1 MIEII
6 YNKMTI
12 DWTQIILAMIG
23 LLSSGSLATL
33 AVLKYTKRKAK
44 IEAKSDDNKE
54 QSERIDLGDKYV
66 TQMLTMIEKLQDAQD
81 KYMHSN
87 ALDNSERKLTLDA
100 INSKVFEIHNDLVGV
115 KDEVTNIVQYLN
127 GDYQNYL
134 RKNEIK

>member
-1 MIEII
+1 
-6 YNKMTI
+6 MTI
-12 DWTQIILAMIG
+12 DWTQLILAVIG
-23 LLSSGSLATL
+23 LISSGSITTL
-33 AVLKYTKRKAK
+33 AILKYTKKKENIAV
-44 IEAKSDDNKE
+44 KSDDNKE
-54 QSERIDLGDKYV
+54 QAERIDLGDKYV

-100 INSKVFEIHNDLVGV
+100 ISSKVVEIHDDLVGV

-134 RKNEIK
+134 QKNNIK

>member
-1 MIEII
+1 
-6 YNKMTI
+6 MTI
-12 DWTQIILAMIG
+12 DWTQLILAVIG
-23 LLSSGSLATL
+23 LISSGSITTL
-33 AVLKYTKRKAK
+33 AILKYTKKKENIAV
-44 IEAKSDDNKE
+44 KSDDNKE
-54 QSERIDLGDKYV
+54 QAERIDLGDKYV

-127 GDYQNYL
+127 GGYEQY
-134 RKNEIK
+134 KQSHT

>member
-1 MIEII
+1 
-6 YNKMTI
+6 MTI

-100 INSKVFEIHNDLVGV
+100 INSKVFEIHNDLVSV

>member
-1 MIEII
+1 
-6 YNKMTI
+6 MTI
-12 DWTQIILAMIG
+12 DWTQLILAVIG
-23 LLSSGSLATL
+23 LISSGSITTL
-33 AVLKYTKRKAK
+33 AILKYTKKKENIAV
-44 IEAKSDDNKE
+44 KSDDNKE
-54 QSERIDLGDKYV
+54 QAERIDLGDKYV

-100 INSKVFEIHNDLVGV
+100 INSKVYEIHNDLVGV

-134 RKNEIK
+134 HRNEIK

>member
-1 MIEII
+1 
-6 YNKMTI
+6 MTI

-54 QSERIDLGDKYV
+54 QAERIDLGDKYV
-66 TQMLTMIEKLQDAQD
+66 TQMLAMIQKLQEAQD
-81 KYMHSN
+81 QYMHN
-87 ALDNSERKLTLDA
+87 ANLDNSERKLTLDA
-100 INSKVFEIHNDLVGV
+100 INAKVLEIHDDLVGV

-127 GDYQNYL
+127 GGYEQYKQNH
-134 RKNEIK
+134 NA

>member
-1 MIEII
+1 
-6 YNKMTI
+6 MTI
-12 DWTQIILAMIG
+12 DWTQLILAVIG
-23 LLSSGSLATL
+23 LISSGSITTL
-33 AVLKYTKRKAK
+33 AILKYTKKKENIAV
-44 IEAKSDDNKE
+44 KSDDNKE
-54 QSERIDLGDKYV
+54 QAERIDLGDKYV

-100 INSKVFEIHNDLVGV
+100 INSKVYEIHNDLVGV

-134 RKNEIK
+134 HKNEIK

>member
-1 MIEII
+1 
-6 YNKMTI
+6 MTI
-12 DWTQIILAMIG
+12 DWTQLILAVIG
-23 LLSSGSLATL
+23 LISSGSITTL
-33 AVLKYTKRKAK
+33 AILKYTKKKENIAV
-44 IEAKSDDNKE
+44 KSDDNKE
-54 QSERIDLGDKYV
+54 QAERIDLGDKYV

-100 INSKVFEIHNDLVGV
+100 INSKVVEIHDDLVGV

-134 RKNEIK
+134 HRNEIK

>member
-1 MIEII
+1 
-6 YNKMTI
+6 MTI

-33 AVLKYTKRKAK
+33 VVLKYTKRKAN
-44 IEAKSDDNKE
+44 IEVKSDDNKE
-54 QSERIDLGDKYV
+54 QAERIDLGDKYV

-100 INSKVFEIHNDLVGV
+100 INSKVVEIHDDLVGV

-134 RKNEIK
+134 RKNDIK

>member
-1 MIEII
+1 
-6 YNKMTI
+6 MTI
-12 DWTQIILAMIG
+12 DWTQLILAVIG
-23 LLSSGSLATL
+23 LISSGSITTL
-33 AVLKYTKRKAK
+33 AILKYTKKKENIAV
-44 IEAKSDDNKE
+44 KSDDNKE
-54 QSERIDLGDKYV
+54 QAERIDLGDKYV

-100 INSKVFEIHNDLVGV
+100 INSKVVEIHDDLVGV

>member
-1 MIEII
+1 
-6 YNKMTI
+6 MTI
-12 DWTQIILAMIG
+12 DWTQLILAVIG
-23 LLSSGSLATL
+23 LMSSGSITTL
-33 AVLKYTKRKAK
+33 AILKYTKKKEK
-44 IEAKSDDNKE
+44 IAVKSDDNKE
-54 QSERIDLGDKYV
+54 QAERIDLGDKYV

-81 KYMHSN
+81 KYIHSN

-100 INSKVFEIHNDLVGV
+100 INSKVVEIHDDLVGV

>member
-1 MIEII
+1 
-6 YNKMTI
+6 MTI
-12 DWTQIILAMIG
+12 DWTQLILAVIG
-23 LLSSGSLATL
+23 LISSGSITTL
-33 AVLKYTKRKAK
+33 AILKYTKKKENIAV
-44 IEAKSDDNKE
+44 KSDDNKE
-54 QSERIDLGDKYV
+54 QAERIDLGDKYV

-100 INSKVFEIHNDLVGV
+100 INSKVVEIHDDLVGV

-134 RKNEIK
+134 QKNNIK

>member
-54 QSERIDLGDKYV
+54 QAERIDLGDKYV
-66 TQMLTMIEKLQDAQD
+66 TQMLNMIQKLQDAQD
-81 KYMHSN
+81 KYMHN
-87 ALDNSERKLTLDA
+87 ANLDNSERKLTLDA
-100 INSKVFEIHNDLVGV
+100 INAKVLEIHDDLVGV

-127 GDYQNYL
+127 GGYEQY
-134 RKNEIK
+134 KQSHT